1 MMQMI
6 IRHSKTP
13 LRHQL
18 TAVLAALTLLSP
30 LAAQATELELERVVL
45 SAGGVGYFEYE
56 GQVSGDVVLPVDIRL
71 DQVDDVL
78 KSLVIYDGRGRLG
91 RVTMPGKA
99 PLDVAF
105 RDLPF
110 SQASLGS
117 MPALLNALT
126 GAEITIEG
134 DQRVTGRIVNV
145 TQEQGHGGSGASF
158 TQHRVNLLTERGLVS
173 EVLEQSGQVTF
184 TDQALQAQINRAL
197 LAIAE
202 NRRQDR
208 RQLDVN
214 LFGDGER
221 DIRLGYVVAAPL
233 WKSSYRL
240 SVTENDDGKG
250 QLTGWAIL
258 ENMSG
263 QDWDEVEL
271 VVTSGNPVTFRQA
284 LYESY
289 FVDRPAIPVE
299 VLGRVLPPVDGGAVA
314 FDAPEDLA
322 PLQQRRLG
330 RAEIGGFA
338 ADSMM
343 ANNMRMAG
351 APAMAELS
359 APMEE
364 SIAQAAMVAA
374 ESQEAATQV
383 IFRYPEPVSVTSG
396 SSIMLPI
403 ISNEVSAE
411 QVALFNPSTHATHPL
426 ASVKLTNDG
435 ETSLPPGVVTLYST
449 ATTGGPANF
458 AGDAQL
464 SPLPAGDSRLLS
476 FALDQ
481 SIKVVTDAKFTE
493 QRVGGSI
500 VDGIFRLNV
509 NQLSETVYKIEN
521 TQDRD
526 RTVILEHAKQPGWGL
541 QTEVEDTEE
550 TNAAFRI
557 PVTVEA
563 GDSVEFPVVLERP
576 IVQRYELTSIDGN
589 LIASFASAR
598 TLSDELREVM
608 ANLAQYKQAVENRRR
623 VVDGLQS
630 RLNQQSEDQERVRR
644 LLTSVPRDS
653 DLYRRY
659 LSDLDRQE
667 DIVQRL
673 QTERYEADEALRE
686 AEGELLAY
694 ARSVEIKP

>member
-1 MMQMI
+1 MPFLKRSAAPINIYQV
-6 IRHSKTP
+6 TG
-13 LRHQL
+13 
-18 TAVLAALTLLSP
+18 VLAALLVSMPDLAKAENLS
-30 LAAQATELELERVVL
+30 LERVVL

-56 GQVSGDVVLPVDIRL
+56 GQVSGDAVLPVDIRL

-78 KSLVIYDGRGRLG
+78 KSLVIYDSRGRLG

-110 SQASLGS
+110 SRAALGS

-134 DQRVTGRIVNV
+134 DERVTGRIVNV
-145 TQEQGHGGSGASF
+145 TQENGQSDGGASF
-158 TQHRVNLLTERGLVS
+158 VQHRINLLTTNGLVS

-184 TDQALQAQINRAL
+184 TDPELQDQINRAL

-208 RQLDVN
+208 RQLNVN
-214 LFGDGER
+214 LFGEGAR

-240 SVTENDDGKG
+240 SVTEGDDDKG

-289 FVDRPAIPVE
+289 YVDRPAIPVE
-299 VLGRVLPPVDGGAVA
+299 VLGRVLPPVDGGSVA
-314 FDAPEDLA
+314 IEQAQELIPE
-322 PLQQRRLG
+322 RRLEMRG
-330 RAEIGGFA
+330 RSAGAGFA
-338 ADSMM
+338 ANEMMADSMVM
-343 ANNMRMAG
+343 SAAPAAMAG
-351 APAMAELS
+351 LEL
-359 APMEE
+359 ATTPE
-364 SIAQAAMVAA
+364 SLQQAAIIAA
-374 ESQEAATQV
+374 DSQEAATQV
-383 IFRYPEPVSVTSG
+383 VFRYPEPVSVASG

-403 ISNEVSAE
+403 IARAVSAE
-411 QVALFNPSTHATHPL
+411 QVALYNPSTHPTHPL

-435 ETSLPPGVVTLYST
+435 ETSLPPGVVTLYAT
-449 ATTGGPANF
+449 AETGGPANF

-481 SIKVVTDAKFTE
+481 QIKVVTEPKFTE
-493 QRVGGSI
+493 EKVGGTI
-500 VDGIFRLNV
+500 VDGIFQLDV
-509 NQLSETVYKIEN
+509 KQLSETVYKIEN
-521 TQDRD
+521 TGERR
-526 RTVILEHAKQPGWGL
+526 RTVILEHPKQPGWNL
-541 QTEVEDTEE
+541 QNKVDETEE

-557 PVTVEA
+557 PV
-563 GDSVEFPVVLERP
+563 SVEPDTSAEFSVVLERP
-576 IVQRYELTSIDGN
+576 VVQRYELTSIDGN

-598 TLSDELREVM
+598 TLSDDLRQVM
-608 ANLAQYKQAVENRRR
+608 ARLAEFKQQVEDRRR
-623 VVDGLQS
+623 VVNGLQS
-630 RLNQQSEDQERVRR
+630 RLEQQSEDQERVRR
-644 LLTSVPRDS
+644 LLSSVPRDS

-659 LSDLDRQE
+659 LSDLSRQD

-673 QTERYEADEALRE
+673 QTER
-686 AEGELLAY
+686 
-694 ARSVEIKP
+694 